1 MSTMYEEYFIDFLKH
16 SKISSSLQLQIIMM
30 GAQNYL
36 NLLKNEVLKE
46 KNNSDQNTNYDIL
59 ADLLVTLQNKLI

>member
-46 KNNSDQNTNYDIL
+46 KNNSD
-59 ADLLVTLQNKLI
+59 

>member
-1 MSTMYEEYFIDFLKH
+1 LRSGSAILGDDNCMSTMYEEYFIDFLKH

-46 KNNSDQNTNYDIL
+46 KNNSD
-59 ADLLVTLQNKLI
+59 